1 MQLSAHYAED
11 HLTTQ
16 ELEERFDRAYRAA
29 SAADLLAVVA
39 RLPALREPAR
49 APVPRAS
56 MPSLAR
62 PVAVAPELIARFRA

>member
-1 MQLSAHYAED
+1 MSLEAERERIVEQLSAHYAED

-39 RLPALREPAR
+39 RLPAESRKNCRSPGTPKTRILP
-49 APVPRAS
+49 
-56 MPSLAR
+56 
-62 PVAVAPELIARFRA
+62 